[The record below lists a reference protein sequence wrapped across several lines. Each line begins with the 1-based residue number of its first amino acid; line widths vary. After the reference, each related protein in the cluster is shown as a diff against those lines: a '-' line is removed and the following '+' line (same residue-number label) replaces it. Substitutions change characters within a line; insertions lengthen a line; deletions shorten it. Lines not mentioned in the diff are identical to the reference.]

1 MDGKYFK
8 LSFYLMDLNFSCPIT
23 FLLKENN
30 NNNNNKVQRFSFIL
44 EMGKCAWRAVKRHS
58 RISGAWSKVANAL
71 ERMSINFFCGFIC
84 PCQW

>member
-30 NNNNNKVQRFSFIL
+30 NNNNNNKSAKVQF
-44 EMGKCAWRAVKRHS
+44 HS
-58 RISGAWSKVANAL
+58 RNGEMCL
-71 ERMSINFFCGFIC
+71 ES
-84 PCQW
+84 CQKAQLDLRSTEQGS